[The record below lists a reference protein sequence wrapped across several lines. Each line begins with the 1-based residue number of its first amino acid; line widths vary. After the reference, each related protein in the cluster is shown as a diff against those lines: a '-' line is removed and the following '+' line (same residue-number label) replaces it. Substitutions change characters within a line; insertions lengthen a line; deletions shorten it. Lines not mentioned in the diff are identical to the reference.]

1 MTRKLFSTALI
12 LSVVSAVPQ
21 TSSANDILDFLRAIN
36 GTPAH
41 HGHVDTR
48 RGQLDP
54 RLAHADIHHDAR
66 GRSSRFEPVSI
77 HRGHDHNRGRGI
89 TTSPRF
95 QPVNRRSGV
104 SFNVSFGNPSM
115 LAQAPPPAIYPP
127 APAPFVLPAPPVPG
141 SFGHLPHELG
151 QMITCPVPIETHVEI
166 RNACRVAPGAI
177 PAVIAVRDPHLG
189 RFRSRGCVE
198 QLAYVEILVPQC
210 PLQRVRVSPCKTRI
224 RLDYGKYEIDIT
236 SKNDC
241 VVINYRD

>member
-12 LSVVSAVPQ
+12 ISVVSAVPQ

-36 GTPAH
+36 GAPANH
-41 HGHVDTR
+41 RHVDAR

-54 RLAHADIHHDAR
+54 RLTHLDLGRNDR

-77 HRGHDHNRGRGI
+77 HRGHGLDRGRGI

-95 QPVNRRSGV
+95 QPVTRRSGV
-104 SFNVSFGNPSM
+104 SFSVNFGNAPV
-115 LAQAPPPAIYPP
+115 LAQAPPPVIYPSVP
-127 APAPFVLPAPPVPG
+127 GHLVLPPPPVPG

-151 QMITCPVPIETHVEI
+151 QVVTCPVPIETHVEI
-166 RNACRVAPGAI
+166 RNACRIAPGAI
-177 PAVIAVRDPHLG
+177 PTIIAVRDPHLG
-189 RFRSRGCVE
+189 NFRSRGCVE
-198 QLAYVEILVPQC
+198 QLAYVEVLAPQC
-210 PLQRVRVSPCKTRI
+210 PLRSMRVSPCKTRI